1 MSRLFTCNKGLAGL
15 LTALFL
21 SLPAFHAAAL
31 ECHKETASGSVSDYE
46 NIGSMK
52 IPSTLPVGSRLWT
65 SKTYSRNL
73 ACWAYKNTRPNGEYA
88 FFYPNPYGA
97 VIGAGI
103 GIGIIY
109 NGQDLGVVAGGGTIN
124 SRVST
129 GMFVSPG
136 PSGSLPPSNPTMLPV
151 TVQVYL
157 EKIGDM
163 TSSSYGVDS
172 LSVFQVDG
180 ELGINKTP
188 GGNYQFTLS
197 GLKNIDVIQCSA
209 QVHVSPDNNIDF
221 GTIQSWTDAS
231 AGLLAKQNF
240 QISAST
246 DGGEDCGQGFNLT
259 INFDTSTKGNSQVG
273 TDGMDMGNGSTLK
286 INEESTGSAIPFNEF
301 VTFINNLTSASGTV
315 EKRYSASLYA
325 SGAAVTGD
333 VEKYIVLRFNYN

>member
-1 MSRLFTCNKGLAGL
+1 MMIAITKLFGGGL
-15 LTALFL
+15 LAASLF
-21 SLPAFHAAAL
+21 LPAFNVAAL
-31 ECHKETASGSVSDYE
+31 ECHKDTTSGPVADYE
-46 NIGSMK
+46 NIGAMK
-52 IPSTLPVGSRLWT
+52 IPSTLPIGSRLWT

-73 ACWAYKNTRPNGEYA
+73 ACWAYKNKKPNGEYS

-97 VIGAGI
+97 VIGTGI

-109 NGQDLGVVAGGGTIN
+109 NGQDLGVVTGGGTSS

-129 GMFVSPG
+129 GMFVYPG

-163 TSSSYGVDS
+163 SNASYGVDS

-180 ELGINKTP
+180 ELGINKNP

-221 GTIQSWTDAS
+221 GTIQSWSDAS
-231 AGLLAKQNF
+231 AGLLAKQGF

-246 DGGEDCGQGFNLT
+246 DGGEDCGLGFNLT
-259 INFDTSTKGNSQVG
+259 INFDTATKGNAPVG
-273 TDGMDMGNGSTLK
+273 IDGMDMGNGSTLK
-286 INEESTGSAIPFNEF
+286 INEESSGNGIPFNEF

-325 SGAAVTGD
+325 SGPAVTGD